1 MREAIGQRM
10 TGCYFTEGAIPMVAV
25 PYTDKSRV
33 LAEYWSALT
42 QIKNLGIKFALI
54 QEDGMVTIY

>member
-1 MREAIGQRM
+1 MV
-10 TGCYFTEGAIPMVAV
+10 AIP
-25 PYTDKSRV
+25 YTEKSRV
-33 LAEYWSALT
+33 LAEHWSALT